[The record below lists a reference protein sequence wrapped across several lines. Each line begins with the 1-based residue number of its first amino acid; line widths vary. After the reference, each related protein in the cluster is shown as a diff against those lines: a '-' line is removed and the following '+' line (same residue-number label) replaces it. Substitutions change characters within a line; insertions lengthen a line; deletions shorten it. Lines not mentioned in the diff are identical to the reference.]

1 MAKVKGLYSRS
12 VEDEHDKQIVYDT
25 MYKTRWSLFQVSHT
39 ALHCVKT
46 IQKVCRPVSDFL
58 QVGLPRG
65 RSDKT
70 ITSSKTIV

>member
-1 MAKVKGLYSRS
+1 
-12 VEDEHDKQIVYDT
+12 
-25 MYKTRWSLFQVSHT
+25 MYKARWSLFQVLHT
-39 ALHCVKT
+39 TLHCVKT

-70 ITSSKTIV
+70 ISSSKTIG

>member
-1 MAKVKGLYSRS
+1 MPWQEIAKVKAKGVYSQS
-12 VEDEHDKQIVYDT
+12 VEDVFIKHDGHYFKFCILCTIVLKQ
-25 MYKTRWSLFQVSHT
+25 
-39 ALHCVKT
+39 

-70 ITSSKTIV
+70 ISSSKTIG

>member
-1 MAKVKGLYSRS
+1 MAKVKGLYSQS

-58 QVGLPRG
+58 QVPQGC
-65 RSDKT
+65 SDRT
-70 ITSSKTIV
+70 ITSTKTIV